1 MRDKIQFE
9 VVEHIATV
17 AEYTGGEYALELNYI
32 SFNGAP
38 AKYDLR
44 KWDKAAGR
52 MLKGVT
58 LSAEEAETVAA
69 AIKQHRDKEKLNGR

>member
-1 MRDKIQFE
+1 MANTLQYEIK
-9 VVEHIATV
+9 EHIATI
-17 AEYTGGEYALELNYI
+17 AEHGGGDYAVELNFI

-44 KWDKAAGR
+44 KWDKRGNR

-58 LSAEEAETVAA
+58 LSREEAEAVAA
-69 AIKQHRDKEKLNGR
+69 ALCGHFAKNL

>member
-1 MRDKIQFE
+1 MRETVQYSIT
-9 VVEHIATV
+9 EHIATI
-17 AEYTGGEYALELNYI
+17 AEYGGGEYALELNYI

-44 KWDKAAGR
+44 KWDKKGER

-58 LSAEEAETVAA
+58 LSAEEAEAVAA
-69 AIKQHRDKEKLNGR
+69 AITAHRAKQP

>member
-1 MRDKIQFE
+1 MQDKVRFE
-9 VVEHIATV
+9 ILEHIATI
-17 AEYTGGEYALELNYI
+17 AEYGGGEYALELNFI

-44 KWDKAAGR
+44 KWDKAANR

-58 LSAEEAETVAA
+58 LSREEAEAVAVA
-69 AIKQHRDKEKLNGR
+69 MARHIGENH

>member
-1 MRDKIQFE
+1 MREAVQYSIT
-9 VVEHIATV
+9 EHIATIT
-17 AEYTGGEYALELNYI
+17 EYGGGEYALELNYI

-44 KWDKAAGR
+44 KWDKKGER

-58 LSAEEAETVAA
+58 LSAEEAEAVAA
-69 AIKQHRDKEKLNGR
+69 AITAHRAKQP

>member
-1 MRDKIQFE
+1 MRETVSFE
-9 VVEHIATV
+9 IVEHIATI
-17 AEYTGGEYALELNYI
+17 AEYGGGEYALELNYI

-44 KWDKAAGR
+44 KWDKRGGR

-58 LSAEEAETVAA
+58 LSPEEAETVAA
-69 AIKQHRDKEKLNGR
+69 AIQQHRAKVG